1 MKTKRRR
8 SRRRRAAPRVVGW
21 REWVGLPDLGVQRI
35 KAKIDTG
42 ARSSTLH
49 AFGLTTLRENG
60 IEVVRFRIHPLQHDS
75 SVTVEAVA
83 PLVDERSVRNS
94 GGQTEMRPVIVT
106 ELELSGQSWAI
117 ELTLTRRDAM
127 GFRMLLGRQAI
138 RGRFAVDPGVSFV
151 SGSDDAGSTVLR
163 SGAWAAEEE

>member
-1 MKTKRRR
+1 M
-8 SRRRRAAPRVVGW
+8 GW
-21 REWVGLPDLGVQRI
+21 REWVGLPELGVARI

-49 AFGLTTLRENG
+49 AFELSSDRKDGVD
-60 IEVVRFRIHPLQHDS
+60 VVRFRIHPLQRS
-75 SVTVEAVA
+75 SRVSVEAVA
-83 PLVDERSVRNS
+83 QLIDERSVRNS
-94 GGQTEMRPVIVT
+94 GGHSEMRPVILT
-106 ELELSGQSWAI
+106 EVEIGGQRWPI

-151 SGSDDAGSTVLR
+151 SGMGAAGTGTRRAVRAPVGHEASP
-163 SGAWAAEEE
+163 